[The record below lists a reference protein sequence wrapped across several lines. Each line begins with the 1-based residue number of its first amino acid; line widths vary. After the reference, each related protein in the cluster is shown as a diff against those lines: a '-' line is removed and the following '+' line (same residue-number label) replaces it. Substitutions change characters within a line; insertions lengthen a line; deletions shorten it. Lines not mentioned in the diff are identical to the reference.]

1 MTDEQPQNSKSVND
15 RIGIGIIIT
24 VVVVV
29 ILGVFVWQNRDTV
42 EIRFLFLERSL
53 PLWAVVGIFIALGA
67 LLGWVWR
74 WVMRRRAVSRRKAA
88 D

>member
-1 MTDEQPQNSKSVND
+1 MTDEQPQSNKSVND

-74 WVMRRRAVSRRKAA
+74 WVTRRRAVSRRKAA

>member
-1 MTDEQPQNSKSVND
+1 MTDEQPQSNKSVND

>member
-1 MTDEQPQNSKSVND
+1 MTDEQPQNIRSTND

-24 VVVVV
+24 VLVVV

-42 EIRFLFLERSL
+42 EIEFLILGVSL
-53 PLWAVVGIFIALGA
+53 PLWAVVGIFMALGA

-74 WVMRRRAVSRRKAA
+74 WVMRRRGKRKSAK
-88 D
+88 

>member
-1 MTDEQPQNSKSVND
+1 MTDEQPQNIKSTND
-15 RIGIGIIIT
+15 RIGIGIIVT
-24 VVVVV
+24 VLVVG
-29 ILGVFVWQNRDTV
+29 ILGVFVWQNRDSV
-42 EIRFLFLERSL
+42 EIEFLFFGVSL

-74 WVMRRRAVSRRKAA
+74 WVTRRRAASRRKAA

>member
-1 MTDEQPQNSKSVND
+1 MTDEQPQNIRSTND

-42 EIRFLFLERSL
+42 EIEFLFLKRSP
-53 PLWAVVGIFIALGA
+53 PLWAVVGIFMALGA

-74 WVMRRRAVSRRKAA
+74 WVMRRRGKRKAA
-88 D
+88 R

>member
-1 MTDEQPQNSKSVND
+1 MTDEQPQNIKSTND
-15 RIGIGIIIT
+15 RIGIGIIVT

-42 EIRFLFLERSL
+42 EIEFLFLGVSL
-53 PLWAVVGIFIALGA
+53 PLWAVVGIFMALGA

-74 WVMRRRAVSRRKAA
+74 WVMRRRAGKRKSAK
-88 D
+88 

>member
-1 MTDEQPQNSKSVND
+1 MTDEQPQSNKSVND

-74 WVMRRRAVSRRKAA
+74 WVTRRRAASRRRAA

>member
-1 MTDEQPQNSKSVND
+1 MSDEKPEFIRTTND

-24 VVVVV
+24 AVVVVV
-29 ILGVFVWQNRDTV
+29 LGIFVYQNRDTV
-42 EIRFLFLERSL
+42 EIEFLFLGVNL
-53 PLWAVVGIFIALGA
+53 PLWAVIGVFLILGA

-74 WVMRRRAVSRRKAA
+74 WVMRRRAGKRSSA

>member
-1 MTDEQPQNSKSVND
+1 MTDEQPQNIKNTND

-29 ILGVFVWQNRDTV
+29 ILGIFVWQNRDSAT
-42 EIRFLFLERSL
+42 IKFLFLEREL
-53 PLWAVVGIFIALGA
+53 PLWAVVGIFLALGA

-74 WVMRRRAVSRRKAA
+74 WVMRRRAVKRNSAK
-88 D
+88 

>member
-1 MTDEQPQNSKSVND
+1 MTDEQPQNIKSTND

-24 VVVVV
+24 VAVVV

-42 EIRFLFLERSL
+42 EIQFLFLGVSL
-53 PLWAVVGIFIALGA
+53 PKWAVVGIFIALGA

>member
-1 MTDEQPQNSKSVND
+1 MTDEQPQNIKSTND

-29 ILGVFVWQNRDTV
+29 ILGVFVWQNRDSV
-42 EIRFLFLERSL
+42 EIEFFFLGVRL
-53 PLWAVVGIFIALGA
+53 PLWAVVGIFLALGA

-74 WVMRRRAVSRRKAA
+74 WVMRWRAGKRKSAK
-88 D
+88 

>member
-1 MTDEQPQNSKSVND
+1 MTDQQPQNGKSAND

-29 ILGVFVWQNRDTV
+29 VLGVFVWQNRDTV
-42 EIRFLFLERSL
+42 EIQFLFLGVSL